1 MQDVA
6 MFCDLGSIHMIVT
19 GGKTI
24 STQSTASDHVKTSSR
39 AVRSSN
45 GNSSSGTR
53 RWRKMGLGDMLYT
66 HRATAKETRRKELTS
81 LIKEALDT
89 GDEDEKK
96 VEAFTAEFEQP
107 TEWLEV
113 VLGDKLKSTSK
124 ELMDIGADSRVRTI
138 GQVDEGC
145 LSAGWTSGEVGSV

>member
-39 AVRSSN
+39 AVRSNSN

-53 RWRKMGLGDMLYT
+53 RWRKMGLGAIYMLYT
-66 HRATAKETRRKELTS
+66 VEEHTVQQQKK
-81 LIKEALDT
+81 LD
-89 GDEDEKK
+89 G
-96 VEAFTAEFEQP
+96 
-107 TEWLEV
+107 
-113 VLGDKLKSTSK
+113 KS
-124 ELMDIGADSRVRTI
+124 
-138 GQVDEGC
+138 
-145 LSAGWTSGEVGSV
+145 